1 MITSVEFFDVDTPV
15 GSVRFTRAELDGL
28 YSDLNVFYAGTKR
41 RLTHYELV
49 DEARRILETWPEMI
63 GSRITHLKALRE
75 RVTSMDCETPS
86 LKEAKD
92 AVDAVQ

>member
-15 GSVRFTRAELDGL
+15 GSVRFTRAELDEL

-49 DEARRILETWPEMI
+49 DEAKFLLETQPNLFDH
-63 GSRITHLKALRE
+63 RITHLKALRE
-75 RVTSMDCETPS
+75 RVASMDCETPS